1 MIDRFYAINGQIKG
15 HYKKAA
21 YLMTYA
27 DTSSKEAEPMLV
39 HYRTLMEYLGGKAW
53 AKLSRQAYG
62 QQAPSAT
69 QTMENKLIS

>member
-1 MIDRFYAINGQIKG
+1 
-15 HYKKAA
+15 
-21 YLMTYA
+21 MTYA

-69 QTMENKLIS
+69 QTMENKFIS